1 MQGAQC
7 LWCLGRSAEC
17 AVPLDSRKLL
27 GIAEMT
33 DTPLRI
39 LFVVLNYDPE
49 PIGCGKYNGEFA
61 RSLAERGHDVRV
73 ICAPPY
79 YPWWKIQEPY
89 SAFRYKYEVVD
100 GVKIIRC
107 PLYIPKRLSGL
118 KRIFHLLSAGLNFF
132 PTVLWGLPFRPH
144 VIFNVQ
150 PTLATSLVAY
160 LLANLT
166 GAKFWLHVQ
175 DIEVAAASKLR
186 MVPKPVLRWAER
198 IERRIY
204 WRASKVSTISESMA
218 EKLVQRG
225 SPEKVAIFPNWVDT
239 NRITPQETS
248 SYRQELGISSDTFV
262 ALYAGNMGEKQ
273 GLEVVLGAAKILQNN
288 PNIQFVLAG
297 EGSLRT
303 ELLEGAHSLPN
314 VRFLPLQ
321 AAARMS
327 DFLALGNVHLVPQ
340 KAGVGDL
347 VMPSKMTAILS
358 AGRPSIVTA
367 LPNDELA
374 SIGDQCGISVLPGD
388 VAGFA
393 NAIRYL
399 ASEPEDCKM
408 LGIQARQYALDNLDS
423 VKILGD
429 MERFALELA

>member
-1 MQGAQC
+1 MFAEY
-7 LWCLGRSAEC
+7 LRSHNWLQ
-17 AVPLDSRKLL
+17 VS
-27 GIAEMT
+27 GIPKMSP
-33 DTPLRI
+33 TPLRI
-39 LFVVLNYDPE
+39 LFVVLNYAPE

-61 RSLAERGHDVRV
+61 RSLAARGHDVRV
-73 ICAPPY
+73 VCAPPY
-79 YPWWKIQEPY
+79 YPWWKIQASY
-89 SAFRYKYEVVD
+89 SAFRYKYEFVD

-107 PLYIPKRLSGL
+107 PLYIPKRISGL
-118 KRIFHLLSAGLNFF
+118 KRVLHLLSAGLNFF
-132 PTVLWGLPFRPH
+132 PAVLWGLPFRPH

-186 MVPKPVLRWAER
+186 MIPKSVIRWAER

-218 EKLVQRG
+218 IKLVQRG

-239 NRITPQETS
+239 GLITPQATS
-248 SYRQELGISSDTFV
+248 SYRQELGISSDSFV
-262 ALYAGNMGEKQ
+262 ALYSGNMGEKQ
-273 GLEVVLGAAKILQNN
+273 GLEIILGAAKLLKSI
-288 PNIQFVLAG
+288 PNIQFILAG
-297 EGSLRT
+297 EGSLRA
-303 ELLEGAHSLPN
+303 ELEEDARDLSN

-321 AAARMS
+321 PAERMS
-327 DFLALGNVHLVPQ
+327 DFLALGDVHLVPQ

-374 SIGDQCGISVLPGD
+374 AIGDQCGISVLPGD
-388 VAGFA
+388 VTGFA
-393 NAIRYL
+393 NAIKYL
-399 ASEPEDCKM
+399 AREPADCKL
-408 LGIQARQYALDNLDS
+408 LGLQARQYALDNLDS
-423 VKILGD
+423 IKILGE